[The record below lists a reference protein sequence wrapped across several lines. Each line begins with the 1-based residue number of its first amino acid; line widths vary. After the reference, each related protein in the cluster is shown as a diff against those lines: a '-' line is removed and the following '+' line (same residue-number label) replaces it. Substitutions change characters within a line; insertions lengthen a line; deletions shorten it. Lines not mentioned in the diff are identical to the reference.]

1 MRPSGSTAVASVRTA
16 AAPPIARLPRWTM
29 CQSFANPSTLEY
41 WHIGDTTMRFR
52 KVTPRSASG
61 EKRWD
66 ELAGDGD
73 IQRLWRAGAEKERFV
88 VPRGREAAHRME
100 STGAGRISI
109 QMRRKEVDSRVVKGD
124 RLGEFEEFALLAAF
138 ALGEGTYG
146 VPIQQFIAR
155 TTGRDVSIG
164 AVYAALGRLE
174 AKGYVRSDLGPPSPQ
189 RGGRPKRL
197 VEITPLGVRTVK
209 NLRHVRE
216 HIWHVI
222 EGDGRS

>member
-1 MRPSGSTAVASVRTA
+1 M
-16 AAPPIARLPRWTM
+16 
-29 CQSFANPSTLEY
+29 
-41 WHIGDTTMRFR
+41 
-52 KVTPRSASG
+52 
-61 EKRWD
+61 
-66 ELAGDGD
+66 
-73 IQRLWRAGAEKERFV
+73 
-88 VPRGREAAHRME
+88 
-100 STGAGRISI
+100 
-109 QMRRKEVDSRVVKGD
+109 KGD

-146 VPIQQFIAR
+146 VSIQQFIER

-174 AKGYVRSDLGPPSPQ
+174 AKGYVRSALGPATAQ

-216 HIWHVI
+216 GIWRLI
-222 EGDGRS
+222 EGGRRS

>member
-1 MRPSGSTAVASVRTA
+1 
-16 AAPPIARLPRWTM
+16 
-29 CQSFANPSTLEY
+29 
-41 WHIGDTTMRFR
+41 
-52 KVTPRSASG
+52 
-61 EKRWD
+61 
-66 ELAGDGD
+66 
-73 IQRLWRAGAEKERFV
+73 
-88 VPRGREAAHRME
+88 
-100 STGAGRISI
+100 
-109 QMRRKEVDSRVVKGD
+109 VKGD

-216 HIWHVI
+216 HIWRVI